1 MRKSIIAGNWKMN
14 KTIGEAVKLVEELK
28 PLVAD
33 VTDVDIVV
41 APTFIALASV
51 YEVIKDSN
59 IALAAQNMI
68 GFKSEDAAALEEVD
82 KDWTKEGAF
91 TGEISPEMFKSVG
104 CKYVIIGHSERRLYF
119 GETNATVNNKVKTAH
134 KCGLLPIVCVGEKLE
149 ERETG
154 KTKDV
159 VKEHVLGGL
168 TGVTSEEILKTVIAY
183 EPVWAIGT
191 GKIATPEQ
199 AQEVHEFIREL
210 LASTYSPDIA
220 DKVRVQYGG
229 SVKPEN
235 IAELITLPD
244 VDGAL
249 VGGASLK
256 AESFAKIVKQS

>member
-14 KTIGEAVKLVEELK
+14 KFIGEAVELVTDLK
-28 PLVAD
+28 PLVAGIA
-33 VTDVDIVV
+33 DVDIVV

-59 IALAAQNMI
+59 VALAAQDMI
-68 GFKSEDAAALEEVD
+68 GFKSEDAAALEEAD

-91 TGEISPEMFKSVG
+91 TGEISPEMLKSVG

-119 GETNATVNNKVKTAH
+119 GATNEIVNNKVKIAH
-134 KCGLLPIVCVGEKLE
+134 KCGLLPIVCVGEKLG
-149 ERETG
+149 EREAG
-154 KTKDV
+154 KTKDIV
-159 VKEHVLGGL
+159 REHVTEGL
-168 TGVTSEEILKTVIAY
+168 AGLTSEEMMQTIIAY

-191 GKIATPEQ
+191 GKVATPEQ
-199 AQEVHEFIREL
+199 AQAVHKFIREL
-210 LASTYSPDIA
+210 LANNYSPDVA
-220 DKVRVQYGG
+220 EKVRLQYGG

-235 IAELITLPD
+235 IAELITQPD

-256 AESFAKIVKQS
+256 AESFAELVKQS